1 VTRLRVAV
9 VGQVDV
15 EGVRV
20 VKEAEVVR
28 VAEAGETGEEAAEA
42 EADLV
47 LVAAAVQVFGV
58 G

>member
-1 VTRLRVAV
+1 VAV